1 MRAIGLLLMMGLVP
15 AMAAPGQVK
24 CSWDA
29 NTEPFVTGYRV
40 LIGSATRAYTMTNA
54 VLGRLTTNTTMQADS
69 LPSGV
74 VYLAVTAFAA
84 DGRESLFSKEAMW
97 TNAPPVI
104 PPPIPPPITPP
115 ANFKVTV
122 TAQTALTPVGP
133 WRDLVR
139 MAVPLP
145 VGGEKEYYRAFAV
158 VEETE

>member
-1 MRAIGLLLMMGLVP
+1 MRAIGLLLMLGLQ
-15 AMAAPGQVK
+15 AWAAPGQVK

-29 NTEPFVTGYRV
+29 NTEPYVTGYRV

-74 VYLAVTAFAA
+74 VYLAVTAFTA
-84 DGRESLFSKEAMW
+84 DSRESGLSTEVKW

-104 PPPIPPPITPP
+104 KPP
-115 ANFKVTV
+115 ANFKLMTTV
-122 TAQTALTPVGP
+122 QTALTPAGP
-133 WRDLVR
+133 WRDLAR

-145 VGGEKEYYRAFAV
+145 VGGEKEYYRAFAI
-158 VEETE
+158 VEETK